1 MKLEEIPMIK
11 MTLIQGLQE
20 LKTPKFKLVKATN
33 CLPTK
38 AAMLMI

>member
-11 MTLIQGLQE
+11 MTLIQGLQK
-20 LKTPKFKLVKATN
+20 LKTLKFKLVKATN